1 MMDWK
6 DTVVKKRW
14 MSKEVASSQTALLLE
29 QAEISFKAGMEEE
42 STQAYHV
49 GLYDGILRGRREV
62 VDYFFYEV
70 GIVALMGCST
80 MEECKSKLPGWQ
92 DKLKDWGL

>member
-1 MMDWK
+1 MMK
-6 DTVVKKRW
+6 AYCKKVRNGEAKPLKLYTEDLI
-14 MSKEVASSQTALLLE
+14 KEAYA
-29 QAEISFKAGMEEE
+29 AGMEEE
-42 STQAYHV
+42 STQAYHA